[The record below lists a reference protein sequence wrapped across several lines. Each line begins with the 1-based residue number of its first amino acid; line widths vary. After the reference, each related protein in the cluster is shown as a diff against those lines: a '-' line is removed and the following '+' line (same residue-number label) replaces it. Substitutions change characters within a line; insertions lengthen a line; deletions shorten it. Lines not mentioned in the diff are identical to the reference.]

1 MTAFDSIDQR
11 FRLSQQNFNQFADLS
26 GDHNPIHVDPE
37 YSAST
42 RFGAT
47 VSHGMLL
54 FTILRGTLHRRFP
67 DYRLAEQRLMFPSPA
82 YAGEPLT
89 LHLERNGDGS
99 TMVFSALIV
108 KDDGNVCLEGQCILE
123 PSTGNAR

>member
-1 MTAFDSIDQR
+1 MATFDSIQER
-11 FRLSQQNFNQFADLS
+11 FRLSQHDFNQFADLS
-26 GDHNPIHVDPE
+26 GDHNPIHVDPD

-54 FTILRGTLHRRFP
+54 FTVLRGSLHRRFP
-67 DYRLAEQRLMFPSPA
+67 DYQLTEQRLMFPSPA

-89 LHLERNGDGS
+89 LYLERAGDDS
-99 TMVFSALIV
+99 VMAFSARIV
-108 KDDGNVCLEGQCILE
+108 KDDGNVCLEGQCTLE
-123 PSTGNAR
+123 PIAGNVL

>member
-1 MTAFDSIDQR
+1 MTAFDSIDQQ

-54 FTILRGTLHRRFP
+54 FTILRGALHRRFP

-82 YAGEPLT
+82 YAGEPLI
-89 LHLERNGDGS
+89 LHLERNDDDSAIVLSTRIVKNDGS
-99 TMVFSALIV
+99 
-108 KDDGNVCLEGQCILE
+108 VCLEGQCILE
-123 PSTGNAR
+123 PSKGHTR

>member
-1 MTAFDSIDQR
+1 MTTFDPIQER
-11 FRLSQQNFNQFADLS
+11 FRLSQQDFNQFADLS
-26 GDHNPIHVDPE
+26 GDHNPIHVDPD

-54 FTILRGTLHRRFP
+54 FTVLRGSLQRRFP
-67 DYRLAEQRLMFPSPA
+67 DYQLAEQRLMFPSPA

-89 LHLERNGDGS
+89 LYLERTGDDS
-99 TMVFSALIV
+99 ALAFSARIF
-108 KDDGNVCLEGQCILE
+108 KEDGNVCLEGECILE
-123 PSTGNAR
+123 RITGNVR

>member
-108 KDDGNVCLEGQCILE
+108 KDDGSVCLEGQCTLE
-123 PSTGNAR
+123 PSTGHTR

>member
-11 FRLSQQNFNQFADLS
+11 FRLSQHNFNQFADLS
-26 GDHNPIHVDPE
+26 GNHNPIHVGPE

-89 LHLERNGDGS
+89 RHLERNVHSS

-108 KDDGNVCLEGQCILE
+108 KDVGIVCPVGQGIL
-123 PSTGNAR
+123 

>member
-1 MTAFDSIDQR
+1 MTTFDLIEER
-11 FRLSQQNFNQFADLS
+11 FRLSQQDFNQFADMS
-26 GDHNPIHVDPE
+26 GDHNPIHVDPD

-54 FTILRGTLHRRFP
+54 FTVLRGTLHRRFP
-67 DYRLAEQRLMFPSPA
+67 DYQLTEQRLMFPSPA

-89 LHLERNGDGS
+89 LHLERQDDDA
-99 TMVFSALIV
+99 MILSARIV
-108 KDDGNVCLEGQCILE
+108 KTDGNVCLEGQCTLE
-123 PSTGNAR
+123 PSIGSTR

>member
-54 FTILRGTLHRRFP
+54 FTILRGALHRRFP

-89 LHLERNGDGS
+89 LHLEHNDDDSAIVLSTRIVKNDGS
-99 TMVFSALIV
+99 
-108 KDDGNVCLEGQCILE
+108 VCLEGQCTLE
-123 PSTGNAR
+123 PSTGHTR